1 VTNRRRTR
9 HVHLGDRLRAVE
21 RIRAGETTVEACAR
35 ELELQPGVIREWLA
49 RYGADRPTS
58 IGEIV
63 RGSERSLLERRVARL
78 RECLA
83 TTERELTRLHKQ
95 LVAAL
100 G

>member
-9 HVHLGDRLRAVE
+9 HFHLGDRLHALE
-21 RIRAGETTVEACAR
+21 RIRTGRTTVEDCAR
-35 ELELQPGVIREWLA
+35 GLQVQADVIREWLT
-49 RYGADRPTS
+49 RHGADRPTS

-63 RGSERSLLERRVARL
+63 RDSERSLLERRVERL

-83 TTERELTRLHKQ
+83 DTERELTRLHKQ

-100 G
+100 T